1 MAAAAPAPAA
11 APAAAAAPPLTI
23 KRKLTGGE
31 ALAVRK
37 AGNISGIALT
47 QDDIL
52 WSDDV
57 NDATK
62 VPETTGEYDL
72 TTAQD
77 KAIAKAG
84 KATKTRE
91 LDPDELNMVLGRYA
105 KVTFALDKAERMGF
119 QTNKKYLVTAMDS
132 WVLYVVQITPNHRH
146 LNADEVDAIKEG
158 QASVTFTLDAK
169 EQEHVPSVDKY
180 DVEPNDDIQLRRGV
194 VLLNAGRIKPIR
206 IATVSKEAKDQGN
219 YELALQ
225 SFQTEPAVLDN
236 VIETSMRRVRQ
247 LSEIQAVVG
256 FLEPIIGRR
265 LTFTMADVAPIA
277 NAIRHRGGFKAST
290 GAAKASELLVRASEY
305 AALLGQAMF
314 WKLRL
319 GALVRLMQAWKRCAV
334 ETRTGQATTISRK
347 LVDAALS
354 QVNEWKT
361 KSSASKIIAAGESK
375 DLYLLLKGT
384 ADGFSEHAIDNT
396 FASSGLVIGAAMT
409 VLVSDEDGKGNLV
422 AVIAAISAVHT
433 GLEKTVGRNSDYVD
447 IRKARR
453 IGKKFFFTGSDKS
466 TKAASYAV
474 LLSAFRTNGRLF
486 VKVN

>member
-11 APAAAAAPPLTI
+11 APAAAPPRTI
-23 KRKLTGGE
+23 RRKLTGGE
-31 ALAVRK
+31 ASAVRQ
-37 AGNISGIALT
+37 AGKISGIKLT
-47 QDDIL
+47 ADDIL

-57 NDATK
+57 NDATA

-72 TTAQD
+72 TAVQN
-77 KAIAKAG
+77 KAITAAG
-84 KATKTRE
+84 KATTTRE
-91 LDPDELNMVLGRYA
+91 LDPDEVNMVLGGYA
-105 KVTFALDKAERMGF
+105 KVTFALDKTERMDVE
-119 QTNKKYLVTAMDS
+119 TLKKYPVTAMDK

-158 QASVTFTLDAK
+158 YASVAFTLDAK
-169 EQEHVPSVDKY
+169 EQEHVPSVDEY
-180 DVEPNDDIQLRRGV
+180 DVLPDDDIQLRRGV
-194 VLLNAGRIKPIR
+194 VLLSAARISPVR

-277 NAIRHRGGFKAST
+277 NAIRQRGGFKAST
-290 GAAKASELLVRASEY
+290 TAAKASELLVRASAY

-319 GALVRLMQAWKRCAV
+319 GAYVRLMQAWKRCAV
-334 ETRTGQATTISRK
+334 DTRTGQATTVSRK

-354 QVNEWKT
+354 QVDEWKA
-361 KSSASKIIAAGESK
+361 KSNASKIVAAGESK

-396 FASSGLVIGAAMT
+396 FASSGLVIAAAMT
-409 VLVSDEDGKGNLV
+409 VLISDEDGKGNLV
-422 AVIAAISAVHT
+422 AVTTAMRAVHT
-433 GLEKTVGRNSDYVD
+433 GLEKTVGRFNDYVD

-453 IGKKFFFTGSDKS
+453 LGKKFFFTGPDKS
-466 TKAASYAV
+466 TKAASYAA
-474 LLSAFRTNGRLF
+474 LLSAFRMNGRLF
-486 VKVN
+486 VKVK